1 MKQRTESAV
10 YLCLLFLFILCHRK
24 SHLIYITI
32 YFGVILNVILSFLG
46 HMTPFVDVNA
56 NKNIH
61 TRSVMD
67 KLSRQGVPNAKRI
80 FYTLLLVPLTQ
91 WVPFSAW

>member
-1 MKQRTESAV
+1 
-10 YLCLLFLFILCHRK
+10 
-24 SHLIYITI
+24 
-32 YFGVILNVILSFLG
+32 
-46 HMTPFVDVNA
+46 MTPFVDVNA